1 MLSQAQRT
9 AILELSAKGVSKREI
24 AQVLRLSR
32 PTVRKVLRENSTNV
46 PEIQRAEK
54 AEPYREQILDLL
66 ISCKGNLVR
75 VHEELVAGGA
85 ALSYP
90 ALTAFC
96 RRQGIGQTPAVPA
109 GQYHFE
115 PGVEMQH
122 DTSPHEVEVGGRK
135 YKAQTASAV
144 LCYSRMLFFQINPT
158 FQRFDCKVFLT
169 DALRYMGGA
178 PERVMIDNTHV
189 VVLRGTGREMIP
201 VPEMEAFG
209 ERFGFRFV
217 AHERGDANRSARVE
231 RPFSFIENNFLAG
244 RTFASWADLNQQARQ
259 WCDRVN
265 STYKKH
271 IRGVPRELFAVERM
285 HLKPLPAWIPEVY
298 RLHQRTVDVEGY
310 VSVNSIRY
318 SVPAAWIGHRVEVR
332 ETRDK
337 IEIEMDARHIVT
349 HARAVTPLSQRITL
363 AAHRP
368 PRGEG
373 VKRSDPHPEEKA
385 IVEAAPETALYVAA
399 LKQKSRKVVALA
411 LRQLLRL
418 LREYPREPFLAAV
431 QEAARYGLYDLDRL
445 ERMILRRV
453 ARDYFLL
460 LDPDTDSHAEEL
472 EQLLKNL
479 KLRRML
485 GVYDEQLRAA
495 EKAQASY
502 SEFVA
507 GLLRAQWHDRQE
519 SALEWRIRRANLPER
534 WSLESFPWSRQP
546 GVNRKQMRAFAELD
560 FVAQHENLV
569 LVGPT
574 GVGKTGLASGL
585 LLKALENGHRC
596 QFIRAQDLF
605 DEMYASLADRSTRR
619 LLNRLARLDVLLI
632 DEFGYLNLKPEQSN
646 TFFKLMEERYH
657 RHSTIITTNLVYD
670 VWHNFLGNKPMG
682 RRTAEPRAALLPHRD
697 HQWPFATRSPR

>member
-1 MLSQAQRT
+1 
-9 AILELSAKGVSKREI
+9 
-24 AQVLRLSR
+24 
-32 PTVRKVLRENSTNV
+32 
-46 PEIQRAEK
+46 
-54 AEPYREQILDLL
+54 
-66 ISCKGNLVR
+66 VR

-85 ALSYP
+85 ALSYQ
-90 ALTAFC
+90 ALTGFC
-96 RRQGIGQTPAVPA
+96 RRQGIGQTPIVPA

-122 DTSPHEVEVGGRK
+122 DTSPHTVEVGGKK

-169 DALRYMGGA
+169 DALRHAGGA
-178 PERVMIDNTHV
+178 PQRVMIDNTHV

-201 VPEMEAFG
+201 VPEMEAFA

-217 AHERGDANRSARVE
+217 AHQIGNANRSARVE

-244 RTFASWADLNQQARQ
+244 RTFTSWADLNQQARQ
-259 WCDRVN
+259 WCDKVN

-271 IRGVPRELFAVERM
+271 IRAIPRELFAVERM

-318 SVPAAWIGHRVEVR
+318 SVPVAWIGHRVEVR

-337 IEIEMDARHIVT
+337 IEIEMDARHIVA
-349 HARAVTPLSQRITL
+349 HARAVTPLSQRVTL

-399 LKQKSRKVVALA
+399 LKQKGRKVVALA

-431 QEAARYGLYDLDRL
+431 REAAQYGLYDLDRL

-460 LDPDTDSHAEEL
+460 LDPDTDSH
-472 EQLLKNL
+472 
-479 KLRRML
+479 
-485 GVYDEQLRAA
+485 D
-495 EKAQASY
+495 
-502 SEFVA
+502 
-507 GLLRAQWHDRQE
+507 
-519 SALEWRIRRANLPER
+519 
-534 WSLESFPWSRQP
+534 
-546 GVNRKQMRAFAELD
+546 
-560 FVAQHENLV
+560 
-569 LVGPT
+569 
-574 GVGKTGLASGL
+574 
-585 LLKALENGHRC
+585 
-596 QFIRAQDLF
+596 
-605 DEMYASLADRSTRR
+605 
-619 LLNRLARLDVLLI
+619 
-632 DEFGYLNLKPEQSN
+632 
-646 TFFKLMEERYH
+646 
-657 RHSTIITTNLVYD
+657 
-670 VWHNFLGNKPMG
+670 
-682 RRTAEPRAALLPHRD
+682 
-697 HQWPFATRSPR
+697 

>member
-24 AQVLRLSR
+24 AHVLRLSR
-32 PTVRKVLRENSTNV
+32 LTVRKVLRSNSTNV

-66 ISCKGNLVR
+66 TSCKGNLVR
-75 VHEELVAGGA
+75 VHEELVASGA
-85 ALSYP
+85 ALSYQ
-90 ALTAFC
+90 ALTGFC
-96 RRQGIGQTPAVPA
+96 RRQGIGQTPIVPV

-115 PGVEMQH
+115 PGEEMQH
-122 DTSPHEVEVGGRK
+122 DTSPHSVEVGGRT
-135 YKAQTASAV
+135 YKAQTSSAV
-144 LCYSRMLFFQINPT
+144 LCYSRMLFFQINPR

-169 DALRYMGGA
+169 DALRYTGGA
-178 PERVMIDNTHV
+178 PERMMIDNTHV
-189 VVLRGTGREMIP
+189 VVLRGTGREMIA
-201 VPEMEAFG
+201 VPEMEAFA

-217 AHERGDANRSARVE
+217 AHQIGNANRSARVE

-244 RTFASWADLNQQARQ
+244 RTFPSWAELNSQARQ
-259 WCDRVN
+259 WCDKVN

-271 IRGVPRELFAVERM
+271 IRAVPRELFAVERM

-318 SVPAAWIGHRVEVR
+318 SVPVPWIGHRVEVR

-373 VKRSDPHPEEKA
+373 VKRDPHPEEKA

-399 LKQKSRKVVALA
+399 LKQKGRKVVALA

-431 QEAARYGLYDLDRL
+431 REAAQYGLYDLDRL

-460 LDPDTDSHAEEL
+460 LDTDPD
-472 EQLLKNL
+472 
-479 KLRRML
+479 
-485 GVYDEQLRAA
+485 
-495 EKAQASY
+495 
-502 SEFVA
+502 
-507 GLLRAQWHDRQE
+507 
-519 SALEWRIRRANLPER
+519 
-534 WSLESFPWSRQP
+534 SL
-546 GVNRKQMRAFAELD
+546 
-560 FVAQHENLV
+560 
-569 LVGPT
+569 
-574 GVGKTGLASGL
+574 
-585 LLKALENGHRC
+585 
-596 QFIRAQDLF
+596 
-605 DEMYASLADRSTRR
+605 
-619 LLNRLARLDVLLI
+619 
-632 DEFGYLNLKPEQSN
+632 
-646 TFFKLMEERYH
+646 
-657 RHSTIITTNLVYD
+657 
-670 VWHNFLGNKPMG
+670 
-682 RRTAEPRAALLPHRD
+682 PRAEHD
-697 HQWPFATRSPR
+697 